1 MIEFQRILCCIY
13 MCLFDTLNCEYS
25 RRKRENLPLPI
36 QTPLSKILKTIF
48 CNFIAVLKSTIN
60 FQHFE
65 KKWTSQLN
73 YFWNYWHQK
82 TWLLKCIKGPVSEN
96 SSRVNVLTSPK
107 NCWNLPKELFY
118 PTFSSLSHIKLEF
131 LVRSEILGLLVSTLT
146 ADYEYSRS
154 NRNSSN
160 GVIQKTKTCFPKYYR
175 IFGVYINFWTFWT
188 IKKVP

>member
-13 MCLFDTLNCEYS
+13 MCLFNTLNCEYS
-25 RRKRENLPLPI
+25 RRNRENLPLPI

-82 TWLLKCIKGPVSEN
+82 TWLLKCIKGPASEN
-96 SSRVNVLTSPK
+96 SSPVNVLTSPK
-107 NCWNLPKELFY
+107 NCWNLHKKLFY
-118 PTFSSLSHIKLEF
+118 PTFSSLSHIELKF
-131 LVRSEILGLLVSTLT
+131 LVRSEILGLLVNTLT

-160 GVIQKTKTCFPKYYR
+160 AVIQKTKTCLPKFYC
-175 IFGVYINFWTFWT
+175 IFGVYINYWTFWI